1 MNNRNVFYLQGSV
14 LEQPVLKQGKNN
26 SFTSLKLKV
35 GSDHALY
42 FFPYAFG
49 KLAQKTTEL
58 RKGDEISA
66 ALSVQVRQNEIL
78 LVLTNLALL
87 KRVVTPVDKTTNR
100 TNAAPQTK
108 QATNNAAKP
117 QRQTAPQATSTSN
130 TPANVQPADYQ
141 LPDES
146 EMPKAQDNQPI
157 MPAMNNVAPK
167 QNGVPV
173 SVPTQRESAQKQEQ
187 AAWAQKH
194 QQHEQAIGAQIFSKF
209 LGTSS
214 K

>member
-49 KLAQKTTEL
+49 KLAQKATEL

-87 KRVVTPVDKTTNR
+87 KRVVTPADKTNNR
-100 TNAAPQTK
+100 TNASQTK
-108 QATNNAAKP
+108 QATNNLVKP
-117 QRQTAPQATSTSN
+117 QRQTTPQVTN
-130 TPANVQPADYQ
+130 TRNSQSSMQPADYQ

-146 EMPKAQDNQPI
+146 EMPKEQDTQPI
-157 MPAMNNVAPK
+157 MPNMNNVAPK

-173 SVPTQRESAQKQEQ
+173 SVQTQDESEQKQEQ
-187 AAWAQKH
+187 TTWAQKRK
-194 QQHEQAIGAQIFSKF
+194 QHEQAVGAQIFNNF

>member
-87 KRVVTPVDKTTNR
+87 KRVVAPANKTTNR

-108 QATNNAAKP
+108 QVTNNAAKP
-117 QRQTAPQATSTSN
+117 QRQTAPQVTSTSN

-146 EMPKAQDNQPI
+146 EMPKAQDPQPI

-173 SVPTQRESAQKQEQ
+173 SVPTQPQSEQEQ
-187 AAWAQKH
+187 ATWAQKH
-194 QQHEQAIGAQIFSKF
+194 QQHEQAIGAQIFGKF